1 MAELIVIR
9 HAQASFGAANY
20 DQLSDLGHRQ
30 SRALGKALAAQGLR
44 PDAVVIGSMTRH
56 RETLEGVL
64 AGLGMTAAPEIH
76 PGLNEFDFT
85 ALLNARFHDA
95 PGPENM
101 HTDRKTHFRTL
112 RETVLAWQRD
122 EIENPPESWGAF
134 VARVEEARQTML
146 KPDADQVLAVSSG
159 GPIGQLVAAALET
172 PPARQIELQ
181 LQTRNCGVT
190 RFVYSRRGAFYFHG
204 FNETPHINAANAQE
218 LLTYS

>member
-20 DQLSDLGHRQ
+20 DELSDLGHRQ
-30 SRALGKALAAQGLR
+30 SRALGAALAAQGVR
-44 PDAVVIGSMTRH
+44 PDAAVIGSLTRQ
-56 RETLEGVL
+56 RETLDGVL
-64 AGLGMTAAPEIH
+64 AGLGMDLEPEIH

-85 ALLNARFHDA
+85 ALLNARFRDA
-95 PGPENM
+95 PGPDNM

-122 EIENPPESWGAF
+122 EIDNPPETWREF
-134 VARVEEARQTML
+134 VARVEDARQLMT
-146 KPDADQVLAVSSG
+146 KANARQVIAVSSG
-159 GPIGQLVAAALET
+159 GPIGQLVSAALQT
-172 PPARQIELQ
+172 PPAQQIELQ

-190 RFVYSRRGAFYFHG
+190 RFVYSARGAFYFHG
-204 FNETPHINAANAQE
+204 FNETPHINAANANE